1 MSVNLFPKSIFQWK
15 NADGSTT
22 TAREYDFETFASLE
36 LAHYFIM
43 LVGSAVIGVFLAPL
57 LFLFSLLS
65 FSGGFNIRFLFT
77 GLMSGYVMFDANNGW
92 LMLRLLDIV
101 FEESTLGSLISLN
114 TGVFYCSLVLFLLGG
129 IIHSVITR
137 VTDNSIMRWVVFLVV
152 SFVIFR
158 MGYSV
163 GKSNIGH
170 EQGWVTERLGNNVQE
185 PTTQDLYRNMTDE
198 QIRDEAQQDY
208 EDQLRKEGRDPKE
221 MEDF

>member
-101 FEESTLGSLISLN
+101 FEESTLGFLIALN
-114 TGVFYCSLVLFLLGG
+114 TGVFYTSLLLLFFGG
-129 IIHSVITR
+129 FIHSIITGM
-137 VTDNSIMRWVVFLVV
+137 TEILAMRWVVFLIV

-158 MGYSV
+158 MGYHV

-170 EQGWVTERLGNNVQE
+170 KEGWVSERLGNNVKE